1 VNNWN
6 KGALLRF
13 SRRQSIESRRAQAS
27 PRVLLSLL
35 LLVLVP
41 LIAIA
46 GTPPSWWTSPD
57 VINGT
62 ANDYAAINQGQL
74 KNLAT
79 KAYQHL
85 QANLAGNPVWSTTAG
100 TNLTTLVTATL
111 SSTNSAYNYS
121 AVNLGQ
127 LKTIA
132 KPFYDV
138 LNSVGYTNSVHT
150 STNGYPWTGHEAQAN
165 DYAMANI
172 GQAKNLFSFDLTGFG
187 PPSGGPTDSWKQAI
201 VDRSNTDQYK
211 TIADITDEDDFDSDG
226 VTNKQEYL
234 NGTDPLNAASVQNPP
249 ASQTDALD
257 QGQLKVFTPLF

>member
-1 VNNWN
+1 MKARN
-6 KGALLRF
+6 KGRGLRL
-13 SRRQSIESRRAQAS
+13 QGEEADRAQAS
-27 PRVLLSLL
+27 PRVLLALL

-57 VINGT
+57 VINGS

-79 KAYQHL
+79 KAYIHL
-85 QANLAGNPVWSTTAG
+85 QANLPSSVWTTTQGA
-100 TNLTTLVTATL
+100 NL
-111 SSTNSAYNYS
+111 SSLINSFQANSPYNYS

-127 LKTIA
+127 LKTVA

-138 LNSVGYTNSVHT
+138 LNSVGYTNTAVASP
-150 STNGYPWTGHEAQAN
+150 YPWSNSSTPAN

-172 GQAKNLFSFDLTGFG
+172 GQAKNLFSFDLAGFS
-187 PPSGGPTDSWKQAI
+187 PPSGEIPDSWKQAI
-201 VDRSNTDQYK
+201 VDRSSTDQYK
-211 TIADITDEDDFDSDG
+211 TIEDITDNDDFDGDG
-226 VTNKQEYL
+226 VTNKQEYFS
-234 NGTDPLNAASVQNPP
+234 GTDPLNAASVQNPP